1 LADLLLTDA
10 VLDDGSAVD
19 VAIDGER
26 IAAVGPGLTSGR
38 GVRIDL
44 AGQLLLPAPAE
55 PHAHLD
61 KALTA
66 HRVRNPTGDLPGAI
80 DAWLAHRP
88 TIGHDDY
95 VERATAAAE
104 LLLAN
109 GCTAIRTH
117 VDLGGDIGTA
127 GLEALLEVR
136 AALAGRVAI
145 QTVGLIHGLTGP
157 GGAEQLAVSRA
168 ALDLGIDVV
177 GGVPHIEDDPARAVD
192 LALELAG
199 EHGRPID
206 LHADENLRPD
216 SNDLATLADRV
227 LATGFEH
234 RVTASHCVS
243 LGLADEA
250 RQVEVAER
258 CVEAGIAVVTL
269 PHTNLYLQARDRAV
283 ATPRGLTAVA
293 ALERAGVTVA
303 GGADN
308 LRDPFNPVGR
318 GDPLE
323 TASLLVLAAHRTP
336 ARAWQMVSEAA
347 RAAMGLEPVR
357 IEPGGPAEL
366 VALSA
371 GSVGEAVAA
380 GPGGRLV
387 VHRGRVVSGGGL

>member
-10 VLDDGSAVD
+10 ALDDGSAVD

-26 IAAVGPGLTSGR
+26 IAAVGPGLTSG
-38 GVRIDL
+38 GGLRIDL
-44 AGQLLLPAPAE
+44 AGRLLLPAPAE

-66 HRVRNPTGDLPGAI
+66 HRVPNPAGDLPGAI

-104 LLLAN
+104 LFLAN

-117 VDLGGDIGTA
+117 VDLGGDIGTT

-145 QTVGLIHGLTGP
+145 QTVGLVHGLTGP
-157 GGAEQLAVSRA
+157 GAAEQLAVSRA
-168 ALDLGIDVV
+168 ALDLGLDVV

-216 SNDLATLADRV
+216 SNDLLTLADRV

-243 LGLADEA
+243 LGQADEG
-250 RQVEVAER
+250 RQVEVAQR
-258 CVEAGIAVVTL
+258 CAEAGIAVVTL

-283 ATPRGLTAVA
+283 ATPRGLTAVP

-336 ARAWQMVSEAA
+336 ARAWQMVSGEA

-366 VALSA
+366 VALPA
-371 GSVGEAVAA
+371 VSVGEAVAA
-380 GPGGRLV
+380 APGGRLV
-387 VHRGRVVSGGGL
+387 VHRGRVVAGGQL